1 MWRKIRDPRFR
12 VKERS
17 GGKVKPEDKT
27 RYKEGKRNLG
37 KLIYDLSKKH
47 AASLKQEDLD
57 KYTTMRNL
65 YKTIY
70 GEEYVKKKGVGE

>member
-1 MWRKIRDPRFR
+1 MRWEIRDPRFR

-17 GGKVKPEDKT
+17 GGKVKSEDKSI
-27 RYKEGKRNLG
+27 YSEGKRNLG
-37 KLIYDLSKKH
+37 KLIYDLSVKH
-47 AASLKQEDLD
+47 SKSLKQEDLD

-70 GEEYVKKKGVGE
+70 GEEYVKK